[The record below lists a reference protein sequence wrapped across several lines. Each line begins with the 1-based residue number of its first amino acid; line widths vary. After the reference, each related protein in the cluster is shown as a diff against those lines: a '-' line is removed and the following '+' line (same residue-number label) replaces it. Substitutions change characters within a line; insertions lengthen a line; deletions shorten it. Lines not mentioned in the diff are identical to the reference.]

1 MVTAGL
7 GGSPGTRGFDAQ
19 CLLFA
24 QALLPED
31 LWPVISLALVP
42 WEEVERPPAAGGFLL
57 L

>member
-1 MVTAGL
+1 MWH
-7 GGSPGTRGFDAQ
+7 
-19 CLLFA
+19 LLFA

-31 LWPVISLALVP
+31 LWPVVSLALVP